1 MKTAFKFSIAI
12 IIPTAMASLF
22 PTWDVTSYIVGLVVM
37 AVFGFV
43 DLVGGK

>member
-1 MKTAFKFSIAI
+1 MKTVFKLTIAI
-12 IIPTAMASLF
+12 AVPVAMASLF

-43 DLVGGK
+43 DLIK